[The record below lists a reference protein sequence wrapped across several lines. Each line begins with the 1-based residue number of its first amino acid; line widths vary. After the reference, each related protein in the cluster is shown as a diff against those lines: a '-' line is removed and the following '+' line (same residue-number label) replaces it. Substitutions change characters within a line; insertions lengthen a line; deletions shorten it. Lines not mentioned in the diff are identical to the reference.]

1 MKAIGGS
8 LLDLLG
14 LALVVA
20 GAGVLFGV
28 GVALV
33 LTGCAL
39 LLVSWAATRRR
50 SERVQGSE
58 VE

>member
-20 GAGVLFGV
+20 GAGVLFGA
-28 GVALV
+28 GVALI

-39 LLVSWAATRRR
+39 LLVSWSATRRR
-50 SERVQGSE
+50 GEHVQGSE

>member
-1 MKAIGGS
+1 MKAAGGS

-28 GVALV
+28 GVGLIAAGAAV
-33 LTGCAL
+33 LI
-39 LLVSWAATRRR
+39 VSWATNRGR
-50 SERVQGSE
+50 SS
-58 VE
+58 